1 MKKNEYEATRL
12 LFRARVIEELNDS
25 EMFHVHTPQ
34 GTFSM
39 TKADFYRV
47 FSNVVET
54 KSYKERGIY
63 HYPTIPS
70 KALQF
75 LDK

>member
-1 MKKNEYEATRL
+1 MKNNEYEATRL
-12 LFRARVIEELNDS
+12 LFRAKVIEELNDS
-25 EMFHVHTPQ
+25 DLFRIHTPQ
-34 GTFSM
+34 GTFAM

-47 FSNVVET
+47 FSNVVGT

-63 HYPTIPS
+63 HYPTIPF

-75 LDK
+75 LKK